1 MKNRFLALLIC
12 AILVFSIIPFG
23 KNIKASQTNNN
34 AKQLNTP
41 EQMAAVMREKANNN
55 IARMKGKITQS
66 QVNATIKQKL
76 IVKTKDEI
84 ENTYG
89 ANSVYYYT
97 VGNYQILFY
106 DTAEEAKNACEK
118 LKKDLPG
125 TTIFQ
130 DIPITLKEAA
140 KDNGSDEVAAYD
152 GIKKM
157 GMDQLKE
164 EKDSWKNKSAK
175 VAVIDSGIN
184 VDHQWFKNRLD
195 RENSINLALDEGN
208 EDDKTKPAYN
218 DTKQGHGSHVA
229 GIITQATPE
238 EVQVMA
244 IRVFSALGT
253 ASYATI
259 TNAVDYAV
267 EHKADIINMS
277 LGFEIMSGFEN
288 DQITLMDEAFARAFK
303 ANTTVCAASGR
314 NIYSAWINGEEST
327 NTISGTSMATP
338 HMAAAAAYVKMKHP
352 DYSQRDV
359 YAAFKDNAV
368 DLGEPGKD
376 TEFGYGYVHL
386 EKYNTNEAAESK
398 DGKEYQAI
406 SAPAQINKT
415 MNDSGKSFTIDAKI
429 TRGNGNL
436 TYETTNEKIATVK
449 DGKVTIVGRGKCNI
463 VIKASETKEYKETEE
478 KVTIKIDKGYQKI
491 KVPVISYKKHVSDKN
506 FKLEAYV
513 EAPGDGK
520 VEFIAN
526 ENDVVKVSK
535 DGEVTILGPGTAR
548 VYAVAT
554 GTNNFNRDISD
565 AIVITVEE
573 DKKSDPDI
581 KNNVENTTTAMQNAT
596 TPDTTTVIQNT
607 STTNTKIAVPRVVV
621 KKLKAGKKQIRL
633 TWKKQSKVSGYEI
646 RYAIKAN
653 MKKAKR
659 IKVNAKTASKTIK
672 KLKSKKRYYI
682 QIRAYK
688 TNDHKK
694 IYGNWSIKK
703 TLKTK

>member
-34 AKQLNTP
+34 AKQVNTP

-55 IARMKGKITQS
+55 TARMKGKITQS
-66 QVNATIKQKL
+66 QVNETIKQKL
-76 IVKTKDEI
+76 IVKTRDEI

-106 DTAEEAKNACEK
+106 DTADEAKNACEK

-277 LGFEIMSGFEN
+277 LGFEIIMQSYNEKAGEKVAFLQIKNYCIETFEN
-288 DQITLMDEAFARAFK
+288 GQ
-303 ANTTVCAASGR
+303 AAMSDGAYQHVALDVED
-314 NIYSAWINGEEST
+314 IES
-327 NTISGTSMATP
+327 M
-338 HMAAAAAYVKMKHP
+338 
-352 DYSQRDV
+352 
-359 YAAFKDNAV
+359 
-368 DLGEPGKD
+368 
-376 TEFGYGYVHL
+376 
-386 EKYNTNEAAESK
+386 
-398 DGKEYQAI
+398 
-406 SAPAQINKT
+406 
-415 MNDSGKSFTIDAKI
+415 
-429 TRGNGNL
+429 
-436 TYETTNEKIATVK
+436 
-449 DGKVTIVGRGKCNI
+449 
-463 VIKASETKEYKETEE
+463 
-478 KVTIKIDKGYQKI
+478 YQKI
-491 KVPVISYKKHVSDKN
+491 CNEKH
-506 FKLEAYV
+506 
-513 EAPGDGK
+513 
-520 VEFIAN
+520 
-526 ENDVVKVSK
+526 
-535 DGEVTILGPGTAR
+535 T
-548 VYAVAT
+548 
-554 GTNNFNRDISD
+554 
-565 AIVITVEE
+565 VITDGIEE
-573 DKKSDPDI
+573 LPFWEKGVKFFMI
-581 KNNVENTTTAMQNAT
+581 KGPNEERIEFCQ
-596 TPDTTTVIQNT
+596 
-607 STTNTKIAVPRVVV
+607 
-621 KKLKAGKKQIRL
+621 KL
-633 TWKKQSKVSGYEI
+633 
-646 RYAIKAN
+646 
-653 MKKAKR
+653 
-659 IKVNAKTASKTIK
+659 
-672 KLKSKKRYYI
+672 
-682 QIRAYK
+682 
-688 TNDHKK
+688 
-694 IYGNWSIKK
+694 
-703 TLKTK
+703 